1 MTPWLIV
8 AAVWAISFGVVLWLV
23 ARMTPG
29 RIVYEAVDKWEPRPR
44 ARFHVEVDEG
54 MEDVAAEQFLRAD
67 LIMAERGE

>member
-8 AAVWAISFGVVLWLV
+8 AAVWAVSLLVVLRLV
-23 ARMTPG
+23 RRMVSPP
-29 RIVYEAVDKWEPRPR
+29 VVDKWEPRPR
-44 ARFHVEVDEG
+44 AHFHVEVDEG